1 MRIRTETGIGDMRVV
16 NPEGPVDGVN
26 RSKGLAV
33 GAGERAPVARRR
45 VHAGTSG
52 GTGRRSWHLPRVH
65 AGVGLAL
72 VLALGS
78 IHAIRAR
85 AASAVPDPLP
95 GAAARPS
102 RPVPAAVAPGGPRSP
117 TPPTSYRL
125 DLKNIVELTFRLN
138 PSMRA
143 SREEMNAARHGLEE
157 FRANLNR
164 LEPYT
169 EFRNQVTRFPFQR
182 LGVGHEITSVL
193 GVQKESFEGS
203 SMRLEVGPSFFSRY
217 GNSSDPLGPDP
228 KDGQAGAYIGSRV
241 EFPFLGS
248 RRRQDRIIS
257 QAFQESTARKAQLD
271 YLKSYRVQVENALSY
286 YYLAIYYNRLVE
298 LYQSW
303 VDDLSGLLQ
312 EPRLRP
318 EDRTRVE
325 SVRASAQSTQASYA
339 ARGSD
344 YRSNLMGYVGLDLTN
359 RVELVMPDY
368 AISDYAVSARTPEG
382 LEKLIQRAKE
392 NNPAFEVLENAIGNV
407 RLQHDQ
413 AVRGKFD
420 VTTFLEGSLFPFGSR
435 SLDTRYDGW
444 AVGGG
449 VNVRLNDA
457 RVRSATRLKT
467 EALMRQ
473 FEAEIEAEEMSIR
486 RRIQSTTTA
495 IWDNDA
501 NRTQLLEV
509 GRRKLAEFQQRRDAY
524 FAGDLNID
532 QLLGTRSEMASNASS
547 LANVVYNSA
556 DRETTLL
563 LAVGQIYEMV
573 GLRMRENG
581 AGGPPAKSADRPMKE
596 P

>member
-1 MRIRTETGIGDMRVV
+1 MRVEI
-16 NPEGPVDGVN
+16 PEGPVDGAS
-26 RSKGLAV
+26 RSAGPAMTSSQRAAGGLPR
-33 GAGERAPVARRR
+33 GQF
-45 VHAGTSG
+45 GTIG
-52 GTGRRSWHLPRVH
+52 GTGRRPANLPWAR

-72 VLALGS
+72 AVALVSMPGPQ
-78 IHAIRAR
+78 AQ
-85 AASAVPDPLP
+85 AASTVADPST
-95 GAAARPS
+95 GAGIRPLRSAPADTSAA
-102 RPVPAAVAPGGPRSP
+102 GPR
-117 TPPTSYRL
+117 PPTVPSSYRL

-143 SREEMNAARHGLEE
+143 SREEMNAAKHALEE

-203 SMRLEVGPSFFSRY
+203 MMRLEVGPSFFSRY
-217 GNSSDPLGPDP
+217 GDSSDPLGPDP

-241 EFPFLGS
+241 EFPFMGS

-257 QAFQESTARKAQLD
+257 QAFQESTSRKAHLD
-271 YLKSYRVQVENALSY
+271 YLKSYRLQVENALSY
-286 YYLAIYYNRLVE
+286 YHLAIYYNRLVE

-303 VDDLSGLLQ
+303 VEDLTRLLQ
-312 EPRLRP
+312 DTRVRP
-318 EDRTRVE
+318 EDRARVE

-339 ARGSD
+339 ARGAD

-359 RVELVMPDY
+359 RVELVMPEY
-368 AISDYAVSARTPEG
+368 TISDFAASARSPEG
-382 LEKLIQRAKE
+382 LEKLIQRARE

-435 SLDTRYDGW
+435 SLDPRYDGW

-449 VNVRLNDA
+449 VNVRLNDV

-467 EALMRQ
+467 EALIRQ

-509 GRRKLAEFQQRRDAY
+509 GRRKLAEFQQRREAY
-524 FAGDLNID
+524 FSGDLNID

-573 GLRMRENG
+573 GLRMRERPAG
-581 AGGPPAKSADRPMKE
+581 ASPRKPSDRPAQD

>member
-1 MRIRTETGIGDMRVV
+1 
-16 NPEGPVDGVN
+16 
-26 RSKGLAV
+26 
-33 GAGERAPVARRR
+33 
-45 VHAGTSG
+45 
-52 GTGRRSWHLPRVH
+52 
-65 AGVGLAL
+65 
-72 VLALGS
+72 
-78 IHAIRAR
+78 
-85 AASAVPDPLP
+85 
-95 GAAARPS
+95 
-102 RPVPAAVAPGGPRSP
+102 
-117 TPPTSYRL
+117 
-125 DLKNIVELTFRLN
+125 
-138 PSMRA
+138 
-143 SREEMNAARHGLEE
+143 
-157 FRANLNR
+157 
-164 LEPYT
+164 
-169 EFRNQVTRFPFQR
+169 
-182 LGVGHEITSVL
+182 
-193 GVQKESFEGS
+193 
-203 SMRLEVGPSFFSRY
+203 
-217 GNSSDPLGPDP
+217 
-228 KDGQAGAYIGSRV
+228 
-241 EFPFLGS
+241 
-248 RRRQDRIIS
+248 
-257 QAFQESTARKAQLD
+257 
-271 YLKSYRVQVENALSY
+271 
-286 YYLAIYYNRLVE
+286 
-298 LYQSW
+298 
-303 VDDLSGLLQ
+303 
-312 EPRLRP
+312 
-318 EDRTRVE
+318 
-325 SVRASAQSTQASYA
+325 
-339 ARGSD
+339 
-344 YRSNLMGYVGLDLTN
+344 
-359 RVELVMPDY
+359 
-368 AISDYAVSARTPEG
+368 
-382 LEKLIQRAKE
+382 
-392 NNPAFEVLENAIGNV
+392 VLENAIGNV

>member
-1 MRIRTETGIGDMRVV
+1 MRMRTEAQIGDMHVV
-16 NPEGPVDGVN
+16 DPEGGSGGGN
-26 RSKGLAV
+26 RSGGPFV
-33 GAGERAPVARRR
+33 GGPDRAPVDHRQ
-45 VHAGTSG
+45 VHSGTG
-52 GTGRRSWHLPRVH
+52 GVTGRRSGDLPPAH

-72 VLALGS
+72 VLAVIS
-78 IHAIRAR
+78 IPGHPLR
-85 AASAVPDPLP
+85 AASVVPDAGQGAAGRSSRPAPVVASAAVPRAP
-95 GAAARPS
+95 A
-102 RPVPAAVAPGGPRSP
+102 VPAP
-117 TPPTSYRL
+117 YRL

-143 SREEMNAARHGLEE
+143 SREEMNASRHGLEE

-182 LGVGHEITSVL
+182 VGVGHEITSVL

-303 VDDLSGLLQ
+303 VDDLSGLLK

>member
-1 MRIRTETGIGDMRVV
+1 MAWGFRSVEEFARKNIRGLQNKAMQETGSEGGSGDAHR
-16 NPEGPVDGVN
+16 PLRRSAEGP
-26 RSKGLAV
+26 
-33 GAGERAPVARRR
+33 
-45 VHAGTSG
+45 
-52 GTGRRSWHLPRVH
+52 RRSWRGRPVGSTVALALYFALALYPCLGLRVQAAAPVRDPAPGHGTKVSGPRPTASAAGLPRG
-65 AGVGLAL
+65 A
-72 VLALGS
+72 
-78 IHAIRAR
+78 
-85 AASAVPDPLP
+85 AVP
-95 GAAARPS
+95 
-102 RPVPAAVAPGGPRSP
+102 
-117 TPPTSYRL
+117 TTYRL
-125 DLKNIVELTFRLN
+125 DLKNIVELIFRLN

-193 GVQKESFEGS
+193 GVQKESFDGS
-203 SMRLEVGPSFFSRY
+203 MMRLEVGPSFFSRY
-217 GNSSDPLGPDP
+217 GDTSDPLGPDP

-241 EFPFLGS
+241 EFPFMGS

-286 YYLAIYYNRLVE
+286 YHLAIYYNRLVE

-303 VDDLSGLLQ
+303 VDDLTGLLQ
-312 EPRLRP
+312 DPKVRP

-344 YRSNLMGYVGLDLTN
+344 YRSNLMGYLGLDLTN

-368 AISDYAVSARTPEG
+368 AISEFAASARSPEG
-382 LEKLIQRAKE
+382 LEKLIQRAKD

-501 NRTQLLEV
+501 NRGQLLEV
-509 GRRKLAEFQQRRDAY
+509 GQRKQTEFQQRREAY

-532 QLLGTRSEMASNASS
+532 QLLGTRSELASNAAN

-573 GLRMRENG
+573 GLRMRE
-581 AGGPPAKSADRPMKE
+581 RPSTPRNAIRSQDAE
-596 P
+596 QP